1 MAGGDRSALVVA
13 ANRIEFAMEAGDN
26 DGAIAMGRS
35 LAARLSD
42 SFHSEVR
49 GFAPGVLSAALT
61 ARGDLDESLAI
72 ARDAA
77 PLLRDEGMLFWL
89 FDHLALRAALA
100 GRVKDSALIAGHADT
115 VHETFG
121 RPREPM
127 GRRAVAR
134 ATALLREHLSE
145 PDIAALARLGTQLS
159 EDQAL
164 TLALEARRRT
174 RVTALDAR
182 RQCGALASRLGRR
195 QALMMLPR
203 GMKGHD

>member
-1 MAGGDRSALVVA
+1 LCIEATLGRFDTARTAGEKAARLREMAGAERSALVVA
-13 ANRIEFAMEAGDN
+13 ANRIELAMEVGDN

-35 LAARLSD
+35 LSTRLCD

-49 GFAPGVLSAALT
+49 GIALGVLSAALT

-72 ARDAA
+72 ASEAA
-77 PLLRDEGMLFWL
+77 PFLRDEGMLFWL

-100 GRVKDSALIAGHADT
+100 GRVKVAALIAGYADA
-115 VHETFG
+115 VHETFA

-134 ATALLREHLSE
+134 TTALLGENWPE

-164 TLALEARRRT
+164 TLALEA
-174 RVTALDAR
+174 
-182 RQCGALASRLGRR
+182 
-195 QALMMLPR
+195 
-203 GMKGHD
+203 